1 VEAAGV
7 GPDVRGDARAR
18 ASPGPRGG
26 RWRGGP
32 RLTSRRE
39 TILTWIAVLAGGLAL
54 WSAASALLPLPDYF
68 LPPPTSV
75 LAALVEL
82 VVKGI
87 LPVYVAES
95 ARRILMAAVFALV
108 VGVPIGLALG
118 MSRKIAEFF
127 YPVLNFFQA
136 VSGIAWLP
144 LMLVWFGFG
153 ERTILIAVD
162 YTVLFPVI
170 FNALLGV
177 RSVPPIYVDG
187 LRTLGAP
194 RWRIVL
200 DVLLPGALP
209 SIATGMRLGLA
220 YGWRALIAAEMLVGA
235 HGLGFMIFNAQN
247 FHLTARIMLGMG
259 LIGLLWLALDYFL
272 LRPLE
277 QTTIARWGLVQR

>member
-1 VEAAGV
+1 VLGGGTAIWAVAA
-7 GPDVRGDARAR
+7 A
-18 ASPGPRGG
+18 
-26 RWRGGP
+26 
-32 RLTSRRE
+32 T
-39 TILTWIAVLAGGLAL
+39 
-54 WSAASALLPLPDYF
+54 LPLPDYF
-68 LPPPTSV
+68 LPPPTAV
-75 LAALVEL
+75 AGALADL

-95 ARRILMAAVFALV
+95 LRRILVAAVIGLV
-108 VGVPIGLALG
+108 VGVPLGVLLG
-118 MSRKIAEFF
+118 MSRRVADFC
-127 YPVLNFFQA
+127 YPILNFFQS

-153 ERTILIAVD
+153 ERTILIAVN
-162 YTVLFPVI
+162 YTVLFPLI

-177 RSVPPIYVDG
+177 RSVPRLYVNA

-194 RWRIVL
+194 RWRIVT
-200 DVLLPGALP
+200 DVILPGALP
-209 SIATGMRLGLA
+209 SIATGLRLGLA

-259 LIGLLWLALDYFL
+259 LIGALWLVLDYFL

-277 QTTIARWGLVQR
+277 EATIARWGLVQR